1 MALKFAG
8 SIFATN
14 LVIGLFSCP
23 AMAGCGDRPGT
34 PTNVTANP
42 VFGVFGMVRVE
53 WTNTASEEVW
63 WDYDVTHNGARVQS
77 VRYLDV
83 SECALP
89 QETAVEGVTNARNDC
104 GDPNQK

>member
-8 SIFATN
+8 SIFATS

-63 WDYDVTHNGARVQS
+63 WDYDVTHNGARVPN
-77 VRYLDV
+77 VRV
-83 SECALP
+83 CPRA
-89 QETAVEGVTNARNDC
+89 
-104 GDPNQK
+104 